1 MGALSLVR
9 IHNDITTLLE
19 ITIRKGIYTVSRV
32 KNFTTPHE
40 LSLYLASKTTVYLLF
55 STETILEEFITLPS
69 VITNEATVQHAVLA
83 KIYDNSK
90 TAEKLILNKICTT
103 VDSSLESATHR
114 YEGVYESTLL
124 STIINIPKL
133 EHLRRITLERYALF
147 SIAEQALHGKNYL
160 CAYTYEKRNL
170 IIVVR
175 SGVLLF
181 SRMGEIQSSLPSE
194 IILEQVNDI
203 ARTSAYAHQQY
214 RDTKFECIAICG
226 SVTDDEEV
234 AQQLYTATRLNI
246 TTLAPTLM
254 VKGLTAQEGQK
265 HILEMGLLFLPPIM
279 NFLPDRVKAAREFY
293 LGNRISILFALF
305 FMLFGI
311 SQSLSAYR
319 HYEATLDEYREV
331 QSTLF
336 QTLQTTH
343 TFDAKQLKEVTAQLE
358 SSTPLNHHIIDDLIL
373 FEPLLRLIKPQEL
386 TFTQGGELILHFS
399 HPFSTLRELYVFE
412 QNFHHTTLTLKTTDL
427 NTTYQTDYNK
437 LRFEAI
443 VKIGKPLDPNGGG
456 RMQ

>member
-9 IHNDITTLLE
+9 VHNDTTTLLE
-19 ITIRKGIYTVSRV
+19 VHVHKGSYAITRV
-32 KNFTTPHE
+32 KNFKTAHE
-40 LSLYLASKTTVYLLF
+40 LSLYLHSKKNIYLLF
-55 STETILEEFITLPS
+55 ATETILEEFITLPS

-103 VDSSLESATHR
+103 LDSSLESATHR
-114 YEGVYESTLL
+114 YEGLYESTLL
-124 STIINIPKL
+124 TAIIGIPQL

-147 SIAEQALHGKNYL
+147 SISEQALHGKNYL

-181 SRMGEIQSSLPSE
+181 SRIGDIQSSLPEE

-226 SVTDDEEV
+226 SVTNDENV
-234 AQQLYTATRLNI
+234 SQQLYTATRLNI

-254 VKGLTAQEGQK
+254 VKGVTAQEGQK

-305 FMLFGI
+305 FMLFSI
-311 SQSLSAYR
+311 YQSYSAYTQ
-319 HYEATLDEYREV
+319 YEDTLTEYQEIKSTLSSALHRTHTLD
-331 QSTLF
+331 T
-336 QTLQTTH
+336 
-343 TFDAKQLKEVTAQLE
+343 KQLQEVTAQLE

-373 FEPLLRLIKPQEL
+373 FDPILHLIKPQEL
-386 TFTQGGELILHFS
+386 TFSQGGELILHFQ
-399 HPFSTLRELYVFE
+399 HPFSTLKELYLFE
-412 QNFHHTTLTLKTTDL
+412 QQFRHTTSTIKATDL

-437 LRFEAI
+437 MVFESI

-456 RMQ
+456 TAQ